1 MSNGKPLIIHLIV
14 GLIKKIL
21 YKMSQYYPKWYE
33 LSKGDINIK
42 VDLYNYAAKLEEKQN
57 RSWYI

>member
-21 YKMSQYYPKWYE
+21 YKMSQYCPKRYE
-33 LSKGDINIK
+33 LSRGDINIK

-57 RSWYI
+57 RS

>member
-21 YKMSQYYPKWYE
+21 YKMSQYYPKRYE
-33 LSKGDINIK
+33 LSRRDINIK

-57 RSWYI
+57 RSSFI